1 MKYTIVLVF
10 IILYFLIKNQDKNIF
25 ESFTGHIE
33 ALTNDIDIVL
43 IGDSMLENGN
53 YVDEDKTV
61 SSCIKKTHKKN
72 LVLAKDESTIDGIEL
87 QLNQIPDKLNNKNTY
102 VFLSVGGNDLLN
114 IYKYQKKDV
123 NELFYVNYVFENYK
137 QLVTDIKKKY
147 NFKLVLLNIYYPK
160 DNYYTRFHNIIK
172 KWNDKLFE
180 FARKNKIQILDIT
193 NLLHKKKHFT
203 NGIEP
208 SISGSQ
214 ILADSITSY

>member
-1 MKYTIVLVF
+1 MKYTIILVF
-10 IILYFLIKNQDKNIF
+10 IILYFLIKNKDKNIF
-25 ESFTGHIE
+25 ESLTGHIE
-33 ALTNDIDIVL
+33 ALTNNINIVL
-43 IGDSMLENGN
+43 LGDSMLENGN

-72 LVLAKDESTIDGIEL
+72 LVLAEDESKIDDIQL
-87 QLNQIPDKLNNKNTY
+87 QLKRMHDKLNNKNTY

-137 QLVTDIKKKY
+137 QLVTKIKKKY

-160 DNYYTRFHNIIK
+160 DNYYTKFHNIIK

-180 FARKNKIQILDIT
+180 FARKNKIQMLDVT

-208 SISGSQ
+208 SVSGSK
-214 ILADSITSY
+214 ILANSITSY

>member
-1 MKYTIVLVF
+1 MKYTIILVF
-10 IILYFLIKNQDKNIF
+10 IILYFLIKNKDKNIF

-43 IGDSMLENGN
+43 IGDSMLENSN

-72 LVLAKDESTIDGIEL
+72 LVLAKDKSTIDDIHL
-87 QLNQIPDKLNNKNTY
+87 QLKQMPDKLNNKNTY
-102 VFLSVGGNDLLN
+102 VFLSIGGNDLLDV
-114 IYKYQKKDV
+114 YKYHWGDV
-123 NELFYVNYVFENYK
+123 NELSYVISVFKNYK
-137 QLVTDIKKKY
+137 QLVTEIKQKY

-160 DNYYTRFHNIIK
+160 DNYHSKFHNIIK

-180 FARKNKIQILDIT
+180 FAIKNKIQMLDVT

-208 SISGSQ
+208 SISGSK
-214 ILADSITSY
+214 ILANSITTY